1 MKLPMAERRDLR
13 TRRELGEHSPGS
25 PRARI
30 TDAAA
35 SGSEPTEQTRG
46 QQTWQSVRPV
56 EVERARRLVQDD
68 QYPSRQVLES
78 VAELLAQHLPEA
90 K

>member
-1 MKLPMAERRDLR
+1 V
-13 TRRELGEHSPGS
+13 
-25 PRARI
+25 
-30 TDAAA
+30 A
-35 SGSEPTEQTRG
+35 SGSEAAEQTRG
-46 QQTWQSVRPV
+46 QQTWQSVRTA
-56 EVERARRLVQDD
+56 EVARARQLVQDD